1 MYEAQSNNILNINGT
16 PEKNKK
22 YFSNVFSSMAKP
34 KRGKLYQKL
43 QVGLN
48 LLNNEVK
55 LLNGYDNKD
64 NFVRKKKYIIN
75 TLNNDNKKRRFNLRD
90 SVLFLKKK
98 NLRISNALNTIN
110 NNLTKKDNIND
121 SQNEN
126 NGKNKNY
133 NNSDISKF
141 LIYKTEVDNKYPYL
155 MKGKKIS
162 KINMNLCQSSET
174 NMETN
179 TNNINGSIS
188 SRLPTLN
195 NKSSR
200 QIYLLTENNEKKDN
214 LTSRKINYK
223 KYYVPIKN
231 INSRNNTFIKK
242 YPQIFNS
249 QKLKNSI
256 NKDELSNSTEKI
268 SRIMQEKNIKIKK
281 KINFKLA
288 ESNFV
293 NWEMK
298 SKIKLAQW
306 KFGIEEID
314 KYFVDLKAYGKPAE
328 EELLKRKTFYDEVE
342 DLIDEIKKD
351 KEERNIKDIK
361 NEYNTKEKKKINSS
375 NKDEENNQ
383 GNNND
388 MNMVDNTKNKHSE
401 LSEALKHVKNRRI
414 NEERIRHLINN
425 MLVQSELRRR
435 FIDISTNKLFKKL
448 ENENNE
454 NTINKNNKIFDNKK
468 IKKPQGILINNVR
481 KKKIEKDKEMD
492 KDDEKEL
499 FEDLDIKN

>member
-1 MYEAQSNNILNINGT
+1 MYDAQQSNNILNINET
-16 PEKNKK
+16 PKKNKK

-48 LLNNEVK
+48 LLNDEVK

-64 NFVRKKKYIIN
+64 NFVRKKNYRIN

-90 SVLFLKKK
+90 SVLLLKKK
-98 NLRISNALNTIN
+98 NLRISNALNAIN

-223 KYYVPIKN
+223 KYYVPPKN

-249 QKLKNSI
+249 QRLKNSI

-268 SRIMQEKNIKIKK
+268 CRIMQEKNIKIKK

-401 LSEALKHVKNRRI
+401 LSEALRHVKNRRI

-435 FIDISTNKLFKKL
+435 FIDISTDKLFKKL
-448 ENENNE
+448 ESENNE
-454 NTINKNNKIFDNKK
+454 NTINKNNKIFDN
-468 IKKPQGILINNVR
+468 N
-481 KKKIEKDKEMD
+481 
-492 KDDEKEL
+492 EKEL

>member
-1 MYEAQSNNILNINGT
+1 
-16 PEKNKK
+16 
-22 YFSNVFSSMAKP
+22 
-34 KRGKLYQKL
+34 
-43 QVGLN
+43 
-48 LLNNEVK
+48 
-55 LLNGYDNKD
+55 
-64 NFVRKKKYIIN
+64 
-75 TLNNDNKKRRFNLRD
+75 
-90 SVLFLKKK
+90 
-98 NLRISNALNTIN
+98 
-110 NNLTKKDNIND
+110 
-121 SQNEN
+121 
-126 NGKNKNY
+126 
-133 NNSDISKF
+133 
-141 LIYKTEVDNKYPYL
+141 
-155 MKGKKIS
+155 
-162 KINMNLCQSSET
+162 
-174 NMETN
+174 
-179 TNNINGSIS
+179 
-188 SRLPTLN
+188 
-195 NKSSR
+195 
-200 QIYLLTENNEKKDN
+200 
-214 LTSRKINYK
+214 
-223 KYYVPIKN
+223 
-231 INSRNNTFIKK
+231 
-242 YPQIFNS
+242 
-249 QKLKNSI
+249 
-256 NKDELSNSTEKI
+256 
-268 SRIMQEKNIKIKK
+268 MQEKNIKIKK

-401 LSEALKHVKNRRI
+401 LSEALRHVKNRRI

-435 FIDISTNKLFKKL
+435 FIDISTDKLFKKL
-448 ENENNE
+448 ESENNE

-499 FEDLDIKN
+499 FEDLDIEN

>member
-48 LLNNEVK
+48 LLNDEVK

-64 NFVRKKKYIIN
+64 NFVRKKNYRIN

-90 SVLFLKKK
+90 SVLLLKKK
-98 NLRISNALNTIN
+98 NLRISNALNAIN

-268 SRIMQEKNIKIKK
+268 SRIMQKK
-281 KINFKLA
+281 K
-288 ESNFV
+288 
-293 NWEMK
+293 
-298 SKIKLAQW
+298 
-306 KFGIEEID
+306 
-314 KYFVDLKAYGKPAE
+314 Y
-328 EELLKRKTFYDEVE
+328 
-342 DLIDEIKKD
+342 
-351 KEERNIKDIK
+351 
-361 NEYNTKEKKKINSS
+361 
-375 NKDEENNQ
+375 
-383 GNNND
+383 
-388 MNMVDNTKNKHSE
+388 KNK
-401 LSEALKHVKNRRI
+401 
-414 NEERIRHLINN
+414 
-425 MLVQSELRRR
+425 
-435 FIDISTNKLFKKL
+435 
-448 ENENNE
+448 
-454 NTINKNNKIFDNKK
+454 
-468 IKKPQGILINNVR
+468 
-481 KKKIEKDKEMD
+481 EKDK
-492 KDDEKEL
+492 
-499 FEDLDIKN
+499 F